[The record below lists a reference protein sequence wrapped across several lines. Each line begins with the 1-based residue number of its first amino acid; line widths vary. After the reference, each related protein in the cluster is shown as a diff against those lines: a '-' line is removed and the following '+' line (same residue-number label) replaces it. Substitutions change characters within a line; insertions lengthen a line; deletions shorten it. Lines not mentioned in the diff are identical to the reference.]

1 MAVPDLETWRAGWN
15 SPDQQRLG
23 VRPVT
28 IAPSYAAI
36 AIDLPYGDERDDD
49 PLFTT
54 SALSYVADV
63 VALSSVRAH
72 LDEEREQPNG
82 TMSLHL
88 NFIAAPSNTVT
99 VEATVVAQNEMEAFV
114 ELAGREPDGRMVLRG
129 LATFSVRQKTPGGT
143 A

>member
-1 MAVPDLETWRAGWN
+1 MAVPDLDTWRAGWDA
-15 SPDQQRLG
+15 PDQRRLG

-28 IAPSYAAI
+28 IGPSHAAI
-36 AIDLPYGDERDDD
+36 AVDLPYGDERDDD

-88 NFIAAPSNTVT
+88 NFVAAPVSTVT
-99 VEATVVAQNEMEAFV
+99 VEAHVVAQNEMEAFV
-114 ELAGREPDGRMVLRG
+114 ELAGREADGRMVLRG
-129 LATFSVRQKTPGGT
+129 MATFSVRQKTPGG
-143 A
+143 AA